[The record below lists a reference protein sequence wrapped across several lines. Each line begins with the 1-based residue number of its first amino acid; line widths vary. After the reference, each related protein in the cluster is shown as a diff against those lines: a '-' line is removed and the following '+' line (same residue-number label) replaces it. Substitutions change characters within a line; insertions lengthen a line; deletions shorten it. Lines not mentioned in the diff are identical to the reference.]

1 MKYLLPIL
9 FLGILFANCGND
21 DPIQIVDPVQQL
33 ATDKAL
39 IKDYLAAN
47 NLMAEESS
55 TGLHYIIEEV
65 GRGNAIGPNSRVNVL
80 LKGYLLD
87 GASFTP
93 DESCS
98 PSTIDVGGDLI
109 AGFKEGLQ
117 LLKVGGKGTIF
128 LPSALAF
135 GQTGS
140 GPIQSNTVIAFD
152 IEVVDQ
158 KLFDQNKIQTY
169 LAENNIV
176 ADSTLSGIYYEI
188 TEPGTGESPTS
199 SSTVT
204 VSYKGYYADGTVF
217 DQSNPTA
224 TFELNGV
231 IRGWQ
236 EVLPLLKREGIGTF
250 LIPSNLAY
258 GETGNSNI
266 PGNTML
272 IFDIALLDF
281 RD

>member
-21 DPIQIVDPVQQL
+21 DATPAVDPVEQL

-39 IKDYLAAN
+39 IKDYLASN
-47 NLMAEESS
+47 NLMAEESP
-55 TGLHYIIEEV
+55 TGLHYIIEES
-65 GRGNAIGPNSRVNVL
+65 GRGPFIGANSSANVL
-80 LKGYLLD
+80 LKGYFLD
-87 GASFTP
+87 GAVF
-93 DESCS
+93 DESDPCS
-98 PSTIDVGGDLI
+98 PITIRVADVI
-109 AGFKEGLQ
+109 TGFQEGLQ
-117 LLKVGGKGTIF
+117 LFSTGGKGTIF

-140 GPIQSNTVIAFD
+140 GPIQANTVIAFD

-158 KLFDQNKIQTY
+158 KVFDQNKIQTY

-188 TEPGTGESPTS
+188 TAPGAGENPTAT
-199 SSTVT
+199 STVT

-217 DQSNPTA
+217 DESNPTT
-224 TFELNGV
+224 TFQLSQV

-236 EVLPLLKREGIGTF
+236 EVLPLLKKEGIGTF

-258 GETGNSNI
+258 GETGNNQI